1 VRLGGEGACV
11 MSKVL
16 LGRVRCGCSCSQGH
30 DELAEAL
37 EAVTGLEE
45 VQVCFCM
52 ACPGPVPL

>member
-1 VRLGGEGACV
+1 MGGEGACV